1 MIEAVLFDADGVL
14 QTTQAS
20 FLDELRSLVSE
31 KDGEDFLKDVFAA
44 EQPALVG
51 EADFAEVL
59 QQVLVRW
66 HVSTPVNEVLL
77 LWNRVDVVPGM
88 LPLANGLRSK
98 GVVVGLAT
106 NQQQYRMNH
115 MVGTVELEQYFDHSF
130 YSCEIGATKPSA
142 EYFSRVIGS
151 LGLPPENV
159 LLVDDS
165 TGNIAGALASGLQ
178 GLQFEAR
185 MHVNPATTLREKL
198 AVLHMI
204 G

>member
-1 MIEAVLFDADGVL
+1 
-14 QTTQAS
+14 
-20 FLDELRSLVSE
+20 
-31 KDGEDFLKDVFAA
+31 
-44 EQPALVG
+44 
-51 EADFAEVL
+51 VL